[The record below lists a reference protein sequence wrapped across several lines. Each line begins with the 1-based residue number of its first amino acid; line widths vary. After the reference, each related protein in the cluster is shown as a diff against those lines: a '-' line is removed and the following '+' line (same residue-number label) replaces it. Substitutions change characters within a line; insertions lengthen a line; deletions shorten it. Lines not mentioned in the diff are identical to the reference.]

1 MSNPPQ
7 PPSAPVPTSAAS
19 KGLDDFLLT
28 DSDLIE
34 TDDVLASATQ
44 LVPPEEEDM
53 SAPLTQLHEV
63 GDRSTAITTGISSTT
78 ATTNAPDRHRLGSAI
93 VRSALD
99 PVIAVDA
106 SGNAI
111 ALNPSAER
119 IYGYARRDILGKD
132 IIDSVFVHPWQRL
145 LRAHMARHATA
156 EAGFQIGKRFEA
168 QARRADGSTF
178 PVELSI
184 SRIPIQEGPYFSVIA
199 RDISSRKQAEEA
211 LRESEER
218 YALAVRGANDA
229 LWDWALKTDVIY
241 FSPRFQSILGTEDID
256 AGSDPDAWFSRVHPD
271 DLTQLKADLD
281 AHLKGETSQ
290 LKNEHRLR
298 HDDGS
303 YRWVLCRGLAVR
315 DSRNRASRLA
325 GSFTDITARKL
336 IDEQLY
342 RAALHDDLTGLPNR
356 TLFVDRLERVMQLS
370 RRNTNH
376 LFGVLFLD
384 FDRFKVI
391 NDSLG
396 HAIGDRLLIGVAR
409 RIENCLRASDSVAR
423 LGGDEFVIL
432 LSQIK
437 DIDEA
442 AYVAE
447 RIQSA
452 LMLPFRLN
460 GHEVFITASIGI
472 VTSDVGYTNPE
483 EILRDA
489 DTAMYQAKHRGKAQ
503 YAFFNRDMHASAVA
517 RLQAESDMRRAL
529 KHEEFYLNYQP
540 IVLPSGDILGF
551 EALVRW
557 QHPERGF
564 VSPGEF
570 IPIAEETG
578 LILPLGEWVLR
589 EACRQMHQW
598 QQDFPSAA
606 PLYISV
612 NITSNQIAQVNFIDN
627 VERTLQET
635 GLSGNSLRLE
645 ITESLIMENMES
657 TSAKLETLRSMGV
670 QVYIDDFGTGYSSF
684 SYLQSLPIDALKI
697 DKMFIDLVSDDPK
710 SHQIVRAIITLAA
723 ALGLRVV
730 AEGVETAEQLKTLE
744 EMGCDAIQGYL
755 MSRPLPDSAASELI
769 DRTPA
774 TTRPS

>member
-1 MSNPPQ
+1 M
-7 PPSAPVPTSAAS
+7 PPSSAQFPHTPTPDRDAPDEMLEDLLLSDAELDAD
-19 KGLDDFLLT
+19 GL
-28 DSDLIE
+28 
-34 TDDVLASATQ
+34 LASSTQ
-44 LVPPEEEDM
+44 LVPPEETF
-53 SAPLTQLHEV
+53 SHTQLHDV
-63 GDRSTAITTGISSTT
+63 SDRPSALSNRLAT
-78 ATTNAPDRHRLGSAI
+78 ATDITQAPDSQILGAAI
-93 VRSALD
+93 VQSALD
-99 PVIAVDA
+99 PMFAIDAKGIAIVI
-106 SGNAI
+106 
-111 ALNPSAER
+111 NPSAER
-119 IYGYARRDILGKD
+119 IFGYARREVLGKD
-132 IIDSVFVHPWQRL
+132 IIESVFVHPWQRL
-145 LRAHMARHATA
+145 LRAHMARHTGT
-156 EAGFQIGKRFEA
+156 EAGFQVGKRFEA
-168 QARRADGSTF
+168 QARRADGSLF

-199 RDISSRKQAEEA
+199 RDITSRKTAEEA

-229 LWDWALKTDVIY
+229 LWDWSLKTDVIY
-241 FSPRFQSILGTEDID
+241 FSPRFQSMLGCEDIEI
-256 AGSDPDAWFSRVHPD
+256 GSDPNAWFDRVHPE
-271 DLTQLKADLD
+271 DLPQLKADLN
-281 AHLKGETSQ
+281 AHLQGETTH
-290 LKNEHRLR
+290 LKNEHRLC
-298 HDDGS
+298 HDDSS
-303 YRWVLCRGLAVR
+303 YRWVLCRGIAVR

-356 TLFVDRLERVMQLS
+356 TLFVDRLERMMQMA
-370 RRNTNH
+370 RRNPSH
-376 LFGVLFLD
+376 VFGVLFLD

-396 HAIGDRLLIGVAR
+396 HAIGDRLLVGVAR
-409 RIENCLRASDSVAR
+409 RIENCLRACDSVAR

-437 DIDEA
+437 DIEEA
-442 AYVAE
+442 ALVAE

-472 VTSDVGYTNPE
+472 VSSDAGYESPE

-503 YAFFNRDMHASAVA
+503 YVFFNRDMHASAMA
-517 RLQAESDMRRAL
+517 RLRSENDMRRAI
-529 KHEEFYLNYQP
+529 KNQEFYLNYQP

-589 EACRQMHQW
+589 EACQQMRQW
-598 QQDFPSAA
+598 QQEFPSAE

-612 NITSNQIAQVNFIDN
+612 NITSNQISQANFIET
-627 VERTLQET
+627 VEHTLRET
-635 GLSGNSLRLE
+635 GLAASSLRLE
-645 ITESLIMENMES
+645 ITESLIMENLES
-657 TSAKLETLRSMGV
+657 TSRKLQILRELGV

-684 SYLQSLPIDALKI
+684 SYLQNLPIDALKI
-697 DKMFIDLVSDDPK
+697 DKMFIDPVSEDPK
-710 SHQIVRAIITLAA
+710 SHQIVRAIITLAEG
-723 ALGLRVV
+723 LGLRVV
-730 AEGVETAEQLKTLE
+730 AEGVETDEQLKTLE

-755 MSRPLPDSAASELI
+755 MSRPLPTSDAGELI
-769 DRTPA
+769 ERSPA
-774 TTRPS
+774 STR